1 MYDLPSR
8 TDVGTVF
15 INEAVINGEAEPV
28 YKSERQP
35 KEAVTHE
42 SVAKADL
49 KVIDSKSA

>member
-1 MYDLPSR
+1 
-8 TDVGTVF
+8 
-15 INEAVINGEAEPV
+15 
-28 YKSERQP
+28 P

>member
-1 MYDLPSR
+1 
-8 TDVGTVF
+8 
-15 INEAVINGEAEPV
+15 
-28 YKSERQP
+28 QP